1 MSVLSH
7 LQNTAESIKIQ
18 DSERTA
24 IDTSISSL
32 SSKLSSYFDNIESK
46 FVFGSYDRRTIL
58 RRSKDPN
65 SDVDYMVVFSDGSSW
80 KPQTLMNRLKNFAEA
95 KYSRSEIYQ
104 SSPTVVLE
112 LNHIKF
118 ELAPAYKSWG
128 TLYIPAPASDYSDWI
143 STYPNTLKDSL
154 NEKNR
159 NNLYLIRKLVRLMKY
174 WNVNNGKVYSSYEL
188 EKYIIDKSYWLC
200 SNLKEYFYDAAEGL
214 QTWNLPQYKKD
225 KVDRL
230 KEIIAKTKQ
239 YERDGMPYTAESEIK
254 KAIP

>member
-7 LQNTAESIKIQ
+7 LQNTADSIKIQ

-24 IDTSISSL
+24 IDTSIGSL
-32 SSKLSSYFDNIESK
+32 SYKLSSYFDNIESK

-58 RRSKDPN
+58 RRSMDTN
-65 SDVDYMVVFSDGSSW
+65 SDVDYMVVFSDGSIW
-80 KPQTLMNRLKNFAEA
+80 TPQTLMNRLKKFAEA

-104 SSPTVVLE
+104 SSPTIVLE

-128 TLYIPAPASDYSDWI
+128 TLYIPAPASDYSQWI
-143 STYPNTLKDSL
+143 STNPDTLKDSL

-159 NNLYLIRKLVRLMKY
+159 NNQYLIRKLVRLMKY

-188 EKYIIDKSYWLC
+188 EKYVVNKLYWYC
-200 SNLKEYFYDAAEGL
+200 SNLKEYFYEAVEGL
-214 QTWNLPQYKKD
+214 ETWNLPQYKTD
-225 KVDRL
+225 KVNRL
-230 KEIIAKTKQ
+230 KIIITKTKE
-239 YERDGMPYTAESEIK
+239 YERDDMPYTAEGEIK

>member
-7 LQNTAESIKIQ
+7 LQNTADSIKIQ

-24 IDTSISSL
+24 IDTSIGSL
-32 SSKLSSYFDNIESK
+32 SYKLGSYFNNIESK

-80 KPQTLMNRLKNFAEA
+80 TPQTLMNRLKKFAED

-118 ELAPAYKSWG
+118 ELAPAYSSWG
-128 TLYIPAPASDYSDWI
+128 TLYIPAPASDYSQWI
-143 STYPNTLKDSL
+143 STNPNTLKDAL

-159 NNLYLIRKLVRLMKY
+159 NNQSLIRKLVRLMKY

-188 EKYIIDKSYWLC
+188 EKYVIDKSFWLC
-200 SNLKEYFYDAAEGL
+200 SNLKEYFYSAVEGL
-214 QTWNLPQYKKD
+214 ETWNLAQYKKD
-225 KVDRL
+225 KVNRL
-230 KEIIAKTKQ
+230 KEIVAKTKD
-239 YERDGMPYTAESEIK
+239 YERNNMPISAESEIK